1 MTTNRRH
8 FVGSLVGVPLL
19 LGSAPA
25 FSLTTQPVNRD
36 PVLDQILADFRD
48 LTAEAKARP
57 DNRKATLRALE
68 TSLAIQAAHVSAHY
82 DSHIQN
88 SLKRRIARVGRATV
102 VNEAVAFGHGDR
114 NGGQHPSVTFEAV
127 EAAFTLLAQRGY
139 AGILRD
145 AQRALRQVRLQAPD
159 AVQAVS
165 VRSAQFD
172 YCLDLRWQ
180 IQMLEAAMAL
190 TCSLALVEP
199 TPFLE
204 AGCAAQGIVL
214 AGLLIQQMWW
224 C

>member
-8 FVGSLVGVPLL
+8 FVGRLVGVPLL

-25 FSLTTQPVNRD
+25 FSLATQPVNRD
-36 PVLDQILADFRD
+36 PVLDQILADLRD

-68 TSLAIQAAHVSAHY
+68 TSLAIQAAHVATHY
-82 DSHIQN
+82 DPHIQN
-88 SLKRRIARVGRATV
+88 SLKRRIARVGRTTV
-102 VNEAVAFGHGDR
+102 VNDAVTFGHDRQHHTVAFDTVDAAVA
-114 NGGQHPSVTFEAV
+114 QLT
-127 EAAFTLLAQRGY
+127 QRGY

-145 AQRALRQVRLQAPD
+145 AQRALRQVRMQAPD
-159 AVQAVS
+159 AVQAAS
-165 VRSAQFD
+165 VRTVQFD

-190 TCSLALVEP
+190 TCSLALIEP

-214 AGLLIQQMWW
+214 AGLLFQQMLW